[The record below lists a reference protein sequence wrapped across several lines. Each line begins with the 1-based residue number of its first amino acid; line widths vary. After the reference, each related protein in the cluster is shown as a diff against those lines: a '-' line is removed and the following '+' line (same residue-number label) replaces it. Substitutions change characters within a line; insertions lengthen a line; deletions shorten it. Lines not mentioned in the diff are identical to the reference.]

1 VASIRNEVTPR
12 QSKVRVIDI
21 LAGVGCRTQTPKRVD
36 ATVVFSV
43 LNYSNVERAP
53 KVLRS

>member
-1 VASIRNEVTPR
+1 VTPR

-21 LAGVGCRTQTPKRVD
+21 LAGVGFRTQTPKRVD